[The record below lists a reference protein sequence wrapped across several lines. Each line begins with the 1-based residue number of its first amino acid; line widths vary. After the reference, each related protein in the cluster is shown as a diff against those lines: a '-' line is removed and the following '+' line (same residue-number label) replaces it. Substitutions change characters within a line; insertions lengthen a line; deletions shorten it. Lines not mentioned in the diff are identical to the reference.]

1 MGKTVLLGAAAC
13 LLGAAWY
20 LPRCI
25 KHQVAQRRK
34 RKGHCNLQQQRRQL
48 QLQAQQRQQRLL
60 RKSSRRLALD
70 SLIDREWLQLLAE
83 RLVADGELVQGVMD
97 LVQSAPEGEERSQ
110 IALEEWPVAH
120 KVMEACKDAHS
131 YLSRA
136 LRMRPIYMTPDE
148 WAAIDQAT
156 ATHLSKMRSW
166 STMEAS
172 LLPFLRR
179 YRATP
184 WYRKLLKERQEYML
198 GLAFLRRYRATPWYR
213 KLLKEYRKL
222 LKERQEYMLGLADCL
237 TIQREIIDGCM
248 DQVEALAEDAPE
260 RAELVDEVVPLI
272 LRLCEHATQA
282 YYLLLKTLVDD
293 PYDVPLSQAQVYN
306 IHSVLN
312 SHHIH
317 TTLVRWFWDA
327 HKPLPVQ
334 ETASS
339 IRLRQASA
347 ALREQSVQL
356 AAERAARAAALAAA
370 QAAHEAELAA
380 ALAAQAA
387 ELAAAQ
393 AAQEAA
399 QAAQAAAQAA
409 AEAAALAAR
418 NNLRLKR
425 GWAGRAWRLIHWRR
439 EQHRSATAA
448 SAAAAAAAAAP
459 AAAVA
464 AAPAVPGQALAAE
477 EDVRPPPP
485 PLSTACGGG
494 AQHVRRVFGV
504 HFIASATGV
513 LRRAIITVAGVIGA
527 IATTAAMMAALPAA
541 AARSTASAAFPL
553 RDNKTESSTWW
564 QPQVRRQGRQ
574 RQRQQRACAAS
585 HIDAELH
592 STEAGVSNGTS
603 GGGDNDD
610 NRDSSSASIKTRSY
624 IYVGGHATAAAA
636 TAAAS

>member
-222 LKERQEYMLGLADCL
+222 LKERQE
-237 TIQREIIDGCM
+237 
-248 DQVEALAEDAPE
+248 
-260 RAELVDEVVPLI
+260 
-272 LRLCEHATQA
+272 LCEHATQA